1 MRKMLYKLFQGD
13 CLDVMR
19 GFPAARVDMIFA
31 DPPYRLSNDGLTC
44 QSGRWVSVN
53 KGEWD
58 RSEGLVADHEFH
70 LAWLGECKRLLKDD
84 GTLWVSGTYHAIFS
98 IGYALQLLGFRILN
112 DICWFKPNASPNLS
126 RRYFTASH
134 ETLIWAAKSSS
145 SRHYFDYDAMRAENA
160 GKQMR
165 SMWSIPSTPAREKTF
180 GKHPTQKPLTL
191 LRRIVSASSR
201 PGDIVLDP
209 FCGSGTTGLAA
220 VEQNRRFIGI
230 DTSHEYLQLAKKR
243 IESVRLQSDRVMEA
257 AELYIAN

>member
-1 MRKMLYKLFQGD
+1 MLYKLFQGD

-58 RSEGLVADHEFH
+58 RSEEVVADHEFH

-165 SMWSIPSTPAREKTF
+165 SMWPIPSTPAREKTF

-209 FCGSGTTGLAA
+209 FCGSGTT
-220 VEQNRRFIGI
+220 ER
-230 DTSHEYLQLAKKR
+230 
-243 IESVRLQSDRVMEA
+243 
-257 AELYIAN
+257 